1 MSSEDENNTA
11 NQPSKSWARDDPL
24 ARPHQGRRNLQ

>member
-1 MSSEDENNTA
+1 MSSEDENDTA
-11 NQPSKSWARDDPL
+11 NLPSKSSARNDPL